1 MRTRSSSIR
10 QIAVAIVLGLLL
22 APSSHAAFW
31 AVSRAISR
39 ADRLVEKGIA
49 AEEEGRRKEAFD
61 FFDQAVSQYA
71 DIRRDHP
78 DVRPEYIEERLSE
91 CRERML
97 RQFAE
102 AEAVANPTETF
113 APIAVGETEPDKLP
127 QNEVTT
133 VRRPRP
139 VEPAAESVA
148 SAAPLSRGAV
158 GLSADGT
165 MAPTPS
171 RDSDDSMPAAIEE
184 RVPWLISRGRAAEAV
199 LLMDTVIGDDAEV
212 PLVQRLLLARALL
225 AAGNV
230 VRAIDL
236 LDAMMQEFPSDP
248 AVLTL
253 AAGANLVHG
262 NAFSAMKALDDLVRE
277 HPRYAD
283 AYVDFAYT
291 RFAMDP
297 VANRDEAVIYY
308 RNALAL
314 GAARDLRLEREL
326 GITVTP

>member
-1 MRTRSSSIR
+1 MRTRSLFIR
-10 QIAVAIVLGLLL
+10 RLVAATAVGLLL

-49 AEEEGRRKEAFD
+49 AEEDGRRKEAFD
-61 FFDQAVSQYA
+61 FFDQAISRYA

-78 DVRPEYIEERLSE
+78 DAEPEYIESRMAE
-91 CRERML
+91 CRDHML
-97 RQFAE
+97 RQFTE
-102 AEAVANPTETF
+102 AEAATHPSDILDPIPVAETS
-113 APIAVGETEPDKLP
+113 PDKLP

-133 VRRPRP
+133 I
-139 VEPAAESVA
+139 
-148 SAAPLSRGAV
+148 LSQPGP
-158 GLSADGT
+158 ADGT
-165 MAPTPS
+165 ATTTPS
-171 RDSDDSMPAAIEE
+171 RDAEAAATLPTDTDGSSDPGDAMPTAIEDG
-184 RVPWLISRGRAAEAV
+184 VPWLIARGRAADAV
-199 LLMDTVIGDDAEV
+199 ILMDKVVGGDAGAA
-212 PLVQRLLLARALL
+212 PLVHRLLLARALL
-225 AAGNV
+225 AAGNT

-236 LDAMMQEFPSDP
+236 LDAMMQDFPGDP

-253 AAGANLVHG
+253 TAGANLAHG

-277 HPRYAD
+277 HPRFAD

-326 GITVTP
+326 GITVAP